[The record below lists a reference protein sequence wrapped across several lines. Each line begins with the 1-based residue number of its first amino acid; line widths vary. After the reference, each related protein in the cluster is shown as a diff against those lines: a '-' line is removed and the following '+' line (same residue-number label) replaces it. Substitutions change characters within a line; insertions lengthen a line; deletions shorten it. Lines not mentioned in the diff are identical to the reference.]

1 MSVLARYLLPL
12 IGLTAVILVV
22 GLLPLWQRTRRA
34 AIATELGAH
43 AVGWIIVLAYAA
55 IWIPRYRK
63 IFQDFGFELS
73 SLSMLVIQ
81 IADLLAEPLVMLV
94 VSVIVLAADGIIY
107 SWLWKNAAAP
117 KIRNGF
123 SFLMTL
129 LPLSLMVLFGAAIY
143 PTLLKLMLSL

>member
-12 IGLTAVILVV
+12 IGLTAVVLVV

-34 AIATELGAH
+34 AIAAELGAH

-94 VSVIVLAADGIIY
+94 VSVIVLAADGMIY
-107 SWLWKNAAAP
+107 SLLWSNAAAP